1 MLRFRNSTLQV
12 SVKQK
17 QIELAE
23 SYRKEE
29 YNKFKKQSLEAGKTE
44 QEVDDILNITNQILK
59 NLAIHNNKTIGYVLQ
74 KMGGL
79 PNVVKAVSDNE
90 IIGNFATNNVKSTEE
105 NEVKIFYQNNPEIEK
120 NINEVINSYK
130 HGENNRKDI
139 GNITDWQLK
148 VFKENG
154 LNVNEN
160 TKHRITTDFLKHKEN
175 RHGLKTEQQNNQ
187 IPVSDKDIKNIPYV
201 INNPD
206 YIEIG
211 NKTKKGLP
219 SIKYIKTISKGITYY
234 VEEVLNDKNILESK
248 TIYRKRTGGD
258 TTNKGGNY
266 QNTLKAPNP
275 YVRDGS
281 SKVIVQNPHTKVK
294 NNDSDQTV
302 KIKRVATADKLIS
315 PRSSNPITMINDKDL
330 NVNNLNQE
338 FNNQPLGQYNTT
350 TNIITLFEKSNPS
363 TLIHEMGHFFLSS
376 LKKIAPESIIAK
388 NYLNDCY
395 SSGKLHP

>member
-1 MLRFRNSTLQV
+1 M
-12 SVKQK
+12 
-17 QIELAE
+17 
-23 SYRKEE
+23 
-29 YNKFKKQSLEAGKTE
+29 
-44 QEVDDILNITNQILK
+44 
-59 NLAIHNNKTIGYVLQ
+59 
-74 KMGGL
+74 
-79 PNVVKAVSDNE
+79 
-90 IIGNFATNNVKSTEE
+90 KSTEE

-187 IPVSDKDIKNIPYV
+187 IPVSDKDIKNITYL

-219 SIKYIKTISKGITYY
+219 SIKYIKNILKGIAYY

-248 TIYRKRTGGD
+248 TIYRKRTEGD

-266 QNTLKAPNP
+266 QNTLKAPNQ
-275 YVRDGS
+275 YVQDGS
-281 SKVIVQNPHTKVK
+281 SKVIVQNPNTKVK
-294 NNDSDQTV
+294 NNDSDQTAE
-302 KIKRVATADKLIS
+302 IKMVATADKSIS
-315 PRSSNPITMINDKDL
+315 QRSSKGLLFPWQTAGISCKL
-330 NVNNLNQE
+330 NI
-338 FNNQPLGQYNTT
+338 QPCFPPL
-350 TNIITLFEKSNPS
+350 
-363 TLIHEMGHFFLSS
+363 
-376 LKKIAPESIIAK
+376 
-388 NYLNDCY
+388 CY
-395 SSGKLHP
+395 GKLRA